1 MVLYNLYTIFELHR
15 SIMKGYDGN
24 MIQLIKEHFKFRERN
39 TSLSVETIAG
49 LTTFLTMAYIIILN
63 PGVLSKAGMD
73 FDGVF
78 TATIIASAIG
88 CLIMG
93 IWANYPIAIAPGLAM
108 NAYFAFVVVISM
120 GVPWQEALGAVFI
133 SAAIF
138 LLLSLTSFRQAVI
151 NAIPPSMKEGIS
163 AGIGLFIS
171 FVGLQSAHL
180 ISPSPATLVTLGN
193 FADPVAYMSLIGL
206 FISLVLVLNNVRG
219 ALFLGMIATSVL
231 SLIMGYITLPDT
243 LFSVPSFGSTFM
255 QMDPAGAVSHGLF
268 TVIFTFFI
276 VTLFDTTG
284 TMLGIAKQA
293 GLMQGDNF
301 PNVKSALLAD
311 SVASLA
317 GAVLGTSPTS
327 AYVESGSGVA
337 AGGRTGFVSVV
348 VAALFLVMLFMAPLA
363 KVLASVPAVTAPALI
378 IVGFY
383 MMASLGRIDWHDM
396 SEAFPAFL
404 IVLFMPLSYSIT
416 DAVGIGIIAY
426 CLIKICTGRLR
437 AVHPLLYV
445 FMILFIIQF
454 YSVH

>member
-1 MVLYNLYTIFELHR
+1 MVGIISL
-15 SIMKGYDGN
+15 
-24 MIQLIKEHFKFRERN
+24 KEHFKIKERN
-39 TSLSVETIAG
+39 TSLPTEIVAG

-63 PGVLSKAGMD
+63 PSVLAKAGMD

-78 TATIIASAIG
+78 CATIIASAAG

-93 IWANYPIAIAPGLAM
+93 LCANYPIAIAPGLAM
-108 NAYFAFVVVISM
+108 NAYFAFAVVIAT

-138 LLLSLTSFRQAVI
+138 LALSLTSFRQAVI
-151 NAIPPSMKEGIS
+151 NAIPHSMKEGIG

-193 FADPVAYMSLIGL
+193 FADPTAYMSLIGL
-206 FISLVLVLNNVRG
+206 FITLVLVLNKVRA
-219 ALFLGMIATSVL
+219 ALFLGMAATAVL
-231 SLIMGYITLPDT
+231 SFIMGYITLPDA
-243 LFSVPSFGSTFM
+243 LFSAPAFGTTFM
-255 QMDPAGAVSHGLF
+255 QMDPIGALSHGLF

-284 TMLGIAKQA
+284 TMLGVARQA
-293 GLMQGDNF
+293 GLMKGDDF

-311 SVASLA
+311 SAASII
-317 GAVLGTSPTS
+317 GAVFGTSPTS

-337 AGGRTGFVSVV
+337 AGGRTGLVSVV
-348 VAALFLVMLFMAPLA
+348 VALLFLLMLFMAPLA
-363 KVLASVPAVTAPALI
+363 KVLADVPAVTSPALI

-383 MMASLGRIDWHDM
+383 MMAGLGRIDWSDM

-426 CLIKICTGRLR
+426 CLIKACTCRWR
-437 AVHPLLYV
+437 EVHPLLYV
-445 FMILFIIQF
+445 FMLLFVIQF
-454 YSVH
+454 WSIS